1 MKHKVLKVLTASAAL
16 TAMMATPALADAGT
30 QIYYND
36 ELLNTTQP
44 VLNVDG
50 RTLLA
55 FRDLFENLD
64 GEVSWSDEQR
74 MASVTYGKTTIN
86 LFPDNGAAQI
96 NGVPQALDVG
106 PQIINDRVYLPLRFV
121 AQSLGGTVDY
131 TQAEDG
137 SATIQIHTID
147 SVQNFAQKDGKVTTI
162 LRTTAAP
169 VSSIQPTADT
179 KAAYQNWKENNA
191 VYFVDDHNN
200 LVEVQSYD
208 NKIQVNLIDFE
219 AAKVDSKTYD
229 AGVLYP
235 ALTSVAKDGMNYTI
249 GINETEGGRYLGF
262 GTPTTSNHDAYLDTI
277 NGDISVFKGVNNGKV
292 MHYDASGN
300 KTAGVTTSGEAGK
313 VLDLAQRF
321 AIPEESSYAVADN
334 GNYAFLMDGQL
345 LIIDSDNDILEDI
358 QLTRTGGDSQ
368 LYAVGNKFI
377 AVVVE
382 EGMNH
387 PEIYATVYN
396 ANGEVEYYF
405 HNVSNL
411 SKVAQDEIFYT
422 YDNLYIKDMKLFGNT
437 VYMLAKTNMDYYIV
451 TYNWMTNE
459 STKEMLKIKEKTYDG
474 FIYTMDDVKLFAADE
489 DYFYLRDVK

>member
-1 MKHKVLKVLTASAAL
+1 MKKMLKVLTASAAL
-16 TAMMATPALADAGT
+16 TAMMASPALADTSTA
-30 QIYYND
+30 IYYND

-64 GEVSWSDEQR
+64 GEVSWSDTER
-74 MASVTYGKTTIN
+74 KASVKYGKTTIN

-131 TQAEDG
+131 TQDENG
-137 SATIQIHTID
+137 NATIQIHTID
-147 SVQNFAQKDGKVTTI
+147 SVQNFAQKDGKVLSI
-162 LRTTAAP
+162 LRTTGAP
-169 VSSIQPTADT
+169 VNSIQPNKDT
-179 KAAYQNWKENNA
+179 QAAYNSWQQNNA
-191 VYFVDDHNN
+191 VYFLDDHDN

-208 NKIQVNLIDFE
+208 TKIQVNVINYAD
-219 AAKVDSKTYD
+219 AKVDSKTYD

-235 ALTSVAKDGMNYTI
+235 ALTSVAQNGKTYTV
-249 GINETEGGRYLGF
+249 GINETPGRYLGV
-262 GTPTTSNHDAYLDTI
+262 GTPNNTNYETVLDTTS
-277 NGDISVFKGVNNGKV
+277 GDLSVHKGTDSGKV
-292 MHYDASGN
+292 LRFDASTDN
-300 KTAGVTTSGEAGK
+300 AVVTTSGETGK

-321 AIPEESSYAVADN
+321 AMPEESAYAKASN

-345 LIIDSDNDILEDI
+345 LIIDEDNDILEDI
-358 QLTRTGGDSQ
+358 QLTRNAGDSQ
-368 LYAVGNKFI
+368 LFTTGDKFV

-382 EGMNH
+382 EGLNH

-396 ANGEVEYYF
+396 KNGSTEYYF

-411 SKVAQDEIFYT
+411 SKVEKDELFYD
-422 YDNLYIKDMKLFGNT
+422 YNNLQIKDMKLFGNT
-437 VYMLAKTNMDYYIV
+437 VYVLAKTNMDYYIV
-451 TYNWMTNE
+451 TYNIVTNE
-459 STKEMLKIKEKTYDG
+459 STKERLNIREKTYDG
-474 FIYTMDDVKLFAADE
+474 FIYTMDDVKLFAADD